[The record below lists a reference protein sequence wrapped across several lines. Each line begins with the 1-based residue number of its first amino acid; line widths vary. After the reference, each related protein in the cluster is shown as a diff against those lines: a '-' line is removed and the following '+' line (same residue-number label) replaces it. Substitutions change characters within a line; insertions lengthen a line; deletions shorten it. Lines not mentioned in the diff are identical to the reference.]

1 MNAKEFLEAMG
12 EINNSYIEEALYFTK
27 KKRGNKWAVSGII
40 AACFAVVI
48 FASFTLYRNYILNQT
63 VIAPSGTSHEAIDS
77 ENNILIPEGISE
89 LYVTHIAAAQEE
101 TYVISGADLEDLK
114 KWADSLV
121 YVPISAP
128 SEKAYNNET
137 YNFCTEDQYLMF
149 SYCSYQGQNDWYLI
163 INGNWYSV
171 TNPTRPLL

>member
-27 KKRGNKWAVSGII
+27 KKRGNKWAVSG
-40 AACFAVVI
+40 
-48 FASFTLYRNYILNQT
+48 
-63 VIAPSGTSHEAIDS
+63 TSHEAIDS

-89 LYVTHIAAAQEE
+89 LYVTHIAADQEE
-101 TYVISGADLEDLK
+101 TYIISGADLEDLK

-171 TNPTRPLL
+171 TNPTRPFL